1 MKKFGIKSK
10 FYKEVKEEIPSFSFF
25 YTSYLEKLNQGEIKS
40 LIQKNLQHVL
50 VDVSNH
56 NNFKKGDIVVC
67 CDKQYESLHENN
79 QGGAGWQQGVIFT
92 IANLTDDVAWATRS
106 DKIKW
111 GYGVYFNYL
120 RYATEQEIKNYK
132 NRW

>member
-1 MKKFGIKSK
+1 MKVVGLKR
-10 FYKEVKEEIPSFSFF
+10 
-25 YTSYLEKLNQGEIKS
+25 
-40 LIQKNLQHVL
+40 
-50 VDVSNH
+50 
-56 NNFKKGDIVVC
+56 GDIVVC
-67 CDKQYESLHENN
+67 CDKQYESLRENN

-111 GYGVYFNYL
+111 GCGVYFNYL

-132 NRW
+132 NGKL